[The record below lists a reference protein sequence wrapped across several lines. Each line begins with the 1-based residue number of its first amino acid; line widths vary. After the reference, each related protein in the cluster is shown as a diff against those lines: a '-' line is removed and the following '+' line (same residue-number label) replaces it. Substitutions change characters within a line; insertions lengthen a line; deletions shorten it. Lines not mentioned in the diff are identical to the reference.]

1 MPKGRLVVQ
10 KFGGTSVENTEK
22 IFKISKHIRDNYWV
36 MGTRTIVVVS
46 AMGKD
51 TDKLMKLA
59 NEISKNPNGRELDQL
74 LHTGED
80 KTASLLAMALNE
92 INVPAISLMANQI
105 GLIASSDHGKA
116 KIKGIKDRKYVLNL
130 LKDNIL
136 IVAGFQGVVEG
147 SNDIATLGR
156 GGSDATAVAL
166 AAFMDADLCEIYTD
180 VDGIYCVDPR
190 IVSEAKRLKEVSYE
204 QMYAMAA
211 AGAGVLFDRSVK
223 IAQRY
228 GVPLKVLLSPSRGE
242 SDGGTIVTNPGKI
255 ENLEEVIYARGL
267 AVKKDLA
274 CFNFENVKND
284 PGEASKI
291 LKCFSDINIIDL
303 AQVQGKNTTRISVLV
318 ESKDVETAG
327 NNLGQLNKINWALCN
342 NLVALTLIDPLMKE
356 GEGYGDKL
364 SSILGKVKSN
374 IEMMTSSQQSISVVI
389 KKKYLEKSCT
399 AIAKEFDLLNQ
410 I

>member
-1 MPKGRLVVQ
+1 MPKGSLVVQ
-10 KFGGTSVENTEK
+10 KFGGTAVENTEK
-22 IFKISKHIRDNYWV
+22 ILSIAKHIRNNYYV
-36 MGTRTIVVVS
+36 MGNKTIVVVS
-46 AMGKD
+46 AMGKE
-51 TDKLMKLA
+51 TDRLIEKA
-59 NEISKNPNGRELDQL
+59 NAITKKPNNRELDQL
-74 LHTGED
+74 LHTGESV
-80 KTASLLAMALNE
+80 TASLLSMALNS
-92 INVPAISLMANQI
+92 IGVPAVSLTAGQV
-105 GLIASSDHGKA
+105 GLISSNDHGEA
-116 KIKGIKDRKYVLNL
+116 KIKKIRDKDYLLDLVKEKVL
-130 LKDNIL
+130 
-136 IVAGFQGVVEG
+136 VVTGFQGIVEG

-190 IVSEAKRLKEVSYE
+190 IVSKTKRLKEVSYE

-242 SDGGTIVTNPGKI
+242 SDGGTIVTNSGKI

-267 AVKKDLA
+267 AVKKDLT

-291 LKCFSDINIIDL
+291 MKCFSDINIIDL
-303 AQVQGKNTTRISVLV
+303 SQVQGKNTTRISVLV
-318 ESKDVETAG
+318 ESKDVENAT
-327 NNLGQLNKINWALCN
+327 NNLNQLKKFNWTLCY
-342 NLVALTLIDPLMKE
+342 NLVALTLVDPLMKE
-356 GEGYGDKL
+356 GGGYACRL
-364 SSILGKVKSN
+364 SLILGKANSN

-389 KKKYLEKSCT
+389 KDKNLKKSCT
-399 AIAKEFDLLNQ
+399 AIAKEFNLLD
-410 I
+410 